1 MKLKFLKSADGTRLI
16 RLRDIRSANLQ
27 IVDSNGFVAARIT
40 AQMRNGA
47 DPVILAGYAAIS
59 DSTEGRNL
67 PLRAQSDMDRLLS
80 ILNGGRLQKGEIWPS
95 AEGGAE

>member
-1 MKLKFLKSADGTRLI
+1 MKLKFLKSADGERLI

-47 DPVILAGYAAIS
+47 DPVILAGYAAIG
-59 DSTEGRNL
+59 DSPEGRNL
-67 PLRAQSDMDRLLS
+67 PSRARTDMDRLLHV
-80 ILNGGRLQKGEIWPS
+80 LNGGRLHKGEEWP
-95 AEGGAE
+95 AK

>member
-1 MKLKFLKSADGTRLI
+1 MRMKYIKSADGSRLV
-16 RLRDIRSANLQ
+16 RLRSIRSVRLDQ
-27 IVDSNGFVAARIT
+27 TSGNGFVAARIT

-47 DPVILAGYAAIS
+47 DPVILAGYAAIR

-67 PLRAQSDMDRLLS
+67 PLRAQRDMDRLLS
-80 ILNGGRLQKGEIWPS
+80 ILNGGRLAKGEIWPS